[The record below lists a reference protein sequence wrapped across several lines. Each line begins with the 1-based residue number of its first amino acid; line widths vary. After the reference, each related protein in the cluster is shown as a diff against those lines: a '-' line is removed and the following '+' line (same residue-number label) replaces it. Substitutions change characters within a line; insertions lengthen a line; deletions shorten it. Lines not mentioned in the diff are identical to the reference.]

1 MFCSNCGN
9 KNPDGVA
16 FCRGCG
22 MLLKPISSLTEP
34 NDNTSNNESLIQE
47 QDVNSEVLYE
57 PAQPR
62 AEKTPDATEVETA
75 TVTVPV
81 AEVSASIKAT
91 PAVAPEPDSVPVVET
106 PTAAQPALET
116 PNDQPLIQTDSL
128 NLTEPV
134 LATESDT
141 EFEIIEG
148 GSQKQESST
157 TLSETNN
164 SSEQAQGH
172 LSFSSHLKNILMAA
186 IHPVTGPS
194 DIVSQYNKIGNS
206 LFLVGISVVFVSAIA
221 ITTSLLIDLIFMF
234 SYTDEYEGLIGE
246 LIARDFLFPFITYTI
261 RTFGCAGL
269 LFLAGLII
277 KEKWSFS
284 RLLAISS
291 LAVVPAFA
299 VYELLVGILYNFTIY
314 YIGTAVSTACQI
326 YYFIM
331 LYEGMANE
339 TKLAKNKKAFV
350 LFTVFT
356 IVAFISSFF
365 SNY

>member
-1 MFCSNCGN
+1 MFCTNCGY
-9 KNPDGVA
+9 KNPDGVS

-22 MLLKPISSLTEP
+22 MILKSISSQTETNEKASNIESTIQEPDINSEELEEPVQPLAGNASLAPEVETTPVTESVAEAEPATEP
-34 NDNTSNNESLIQE
+34 ITA
-47 QDVNSEVLYE
+47 VNSE
-57 PAQPR
+57 P
-62 AEKTPDATEVETA
+62 
-75 TVTVPV
+75 
-81 AEVSASIKAT
+81 VSA
-91 PAVAPEPDSVPVVET
+91 PVVEM
-106 PTAAQPALET
+106 PPVAQPVRET
-116 PNDQPLIQTDSL
+116 PNDQTQVQTDST
-128 NLTEPV
+128 NSAEPV
-134 LATESDT
+134 LETASVIEP
-141 EFEIIEG
+141 EISENEI
-148 GSQKQESST
+148 QMQESIT
-157 TLSETNN
+157 TLSDSNDP
-164 SSEQAQGH
+164 SEQAQGL
-172 LSFSSHLKNILMAA
+172 LSFSTHLKNILKAA

-194 DIVSQYNKIGNS
+194 EIVSQYNKIGNS
-206 LFLVGISVVFVSAIA
+206 LFLAGISIVFVSAIA
-221 ITTSLLIDLIFMF
+221 ITTSLLIDLISIFAY
-234 SYTDEYEGLIGE
+234 SDYYEGFIGE
-246 LIARDFLFPFITYTI
+246 LIARDLFFPFITYAI

-299 VYELLVGILYNFTIY
+299 VYELLVGVVYNFTFY

-356 IVAFISSFF
+356 IVAFISGFF